1 MGTVFSGGGKRE
13 RDQRPINENS
23 LGLDIW
29 LFVKTSDNKWNI
41 NHGRV
46 KPVLEA
52 EQHGPPSIK
61 KATDVTKEMWARQDT
76 KRKIKG
82 ETPSHHHHQRFKE
95 QSRGTGPKG
104 TLQLI

>member
-1 MGTVFSGGGKRE
+1 MGE
-13 RDQRPINENS
+13 LS
-23 LGLDIW
+23 L
-29 LFVKTSDNKWNI
+29 
-41 NHGRV
+41 
-46 KPVLEA
+46 VLEA